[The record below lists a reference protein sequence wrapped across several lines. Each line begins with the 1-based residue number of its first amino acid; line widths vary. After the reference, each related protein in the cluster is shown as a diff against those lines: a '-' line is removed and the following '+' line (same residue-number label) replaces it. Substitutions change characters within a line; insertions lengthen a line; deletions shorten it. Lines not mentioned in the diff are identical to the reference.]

1 MKCDPLPD
9 VDDERDLTSFI
20 TLWSEGKDL
29 DLAQA
34 IQNAQISE
42 DIVKSM
48 QDIQG
53 DALAMYN
60 TERL

>member
-1 MKCDPLPD
+1 MAENAKFAEKARIKPLPDKYLKCDPLPD

-34 IQNAQISE
+34 I
-42 DIVKSM
+42 
-48 QDIQG
+48 
-53 DALAMYN
+53 
-60 TERL
+60 

>member
-1 MKCDPLPD
+1 MACDPLPD

-29 DLAQA
+29 TLEQA
-34 IQNAQISE
+34 IQNAQIAE

-60 TERL
+60 NDRL